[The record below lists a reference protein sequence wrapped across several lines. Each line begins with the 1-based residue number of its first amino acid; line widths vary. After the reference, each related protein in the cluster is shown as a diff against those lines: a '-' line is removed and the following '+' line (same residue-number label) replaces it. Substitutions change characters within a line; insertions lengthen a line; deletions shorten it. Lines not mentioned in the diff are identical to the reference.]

1 MWNVT
6 SWQKKQKVQK
16 YGKELSM
23 KLKMILISFLT
34 LCLAMSSQAFCQDK
48 TPPAKETR
56 PTLDELISKIEKRYE
71 GEGFS
76 ARFDQRSSL
85 KAMDITDTASGK
97 VLIRRPG
104 MMRWEYEA
112 PDRQIIITD
121 GKTLWIYRPDDHQV
135 MTGKAPAYLGDGK
148 GASFLSDIRQVRQNF
163 DATLED
169 MDEPCCHT
177 LKLVPKKKQ
186 HDIAFIYL
194 LISKHTSEVLQIVTY
209 NSYGDQT
216 IIDLSEFQFRQKFDD
231 TLFTFTAPQG
241 TDILKLD
248 E

>member
-1 MWNVT
+1 
-6 SWQKKQKVQK
+6 
-16 YGKELSM
+16 M
-23 KLKMILISFLT
+23 KAKITLISFFT
-34 LCLAMSSQAFCQDK
+34 LFLAMSAPVFCQDK
-48 TPPAKETR
+48 TPPAKETP
-56 PTLDELISKIEKRYE
+56 PTLDELISKIENRYA

-97 VLIRRPG
+97 VLIKRPG
-104 MMRWEYEA
+104 MMRWEYDA
-112 PDRQIIITD
+112 PDRQTIITD
-121 GKTLWIYRPDDHQV
+121 GKILWIYRPDDHQV
-135 MTGKAPAYLGDGK
+135 MMGKAPAYLGDGK
-148 GASFLSDIRQVRQNF
+148 GASFLSDIRLVRKNF
-163 DATLED
+163 DVTLED

-186 HDIAFIYL
+186 HDMAFVYL

-231 TLFTFTAPQG
+231 ATFSFTPPQG
-241 TDILKLD
+241 TDILQLD